1 MTSEERPRVAPTQE
15 NPNEVTLFWQNL
27 TARVPIKDKK
37 VLASMEAGG
46 NAHGGK
52 PLRTIVDG
60 LSGVAH
66 PNELVG
72 LLGPSGSGKTVLL
85 NMISSRLYLPPGS
98 EYKRSVCVNKSQP
111 LTRDLFGKI
120 GAYVMQDDA
129 LLETLTPYECLIF
142 SANLRLSG
150 TEQEK
155 EARVNKVLEDL
166 RLKGCK
172 DTLVR
177 LEKMVGGERAEE
189 GNLGRRKEAHVHR
202 RRNRDR
208 PLADHTGR

>member
-1 MTSEERPRVAPTQE
+1 MTNEERLRVASDQE
-15 NPNEVTLFWQNL
+15 NSNKVTLFWQNL

-37 VLASMEAGG
+37 VLASLEANG
-46 NAHGGK
+46 NAHEGK
-52 PLRTIVDG
+52 PLRTIMDG

-72 LLGPSGSGKTVLL
+72 LLGPSGSGKTILL
-85 NMISSRLYLPPGS
+85 NMFSSRLYLPPGS
-98 EYKRSVCVNKSQP
+98 EYKRNVYVNRNQP

-120 GAYVMQDDA
+120 GAYVMQDDV
-129 LLETLTPYECLIF
+129 LLETLTPYECLLF

-150 TEQEK
+150 TEEEK

-177 LEKMVGGERAEE
+177 LKENGRWGTCCRREYREER
-189 GNLGRRKEAHVHR
+189 GSAH
-202 RRNRDR
+202 
-208 PLADHTGR
+208 PSE